1 MIEKMPSERK
11 NKSFIEESKKS
22 IAYLQKKEEFLSRIF
37 ENEQML
43 IVVWALDGRVVW
55 FNRYTQAVIGIAVE
69 EQTERIDISSI
80 IPRDMISRIK
90 ENLDDTEDRG
100 IHYKCEN
107 PMVLKD
113 GRQIYIMW
121 HNSIICDD
129 EGNRYIVS
137 TGIDITDLK
146 NAERRLEEANSN
158 LFALNE
164 ELMAQ
169 QEELSA
175 MNEKL
180 MAREEE
186 LRQNLIE
193 IKRQQDELKRS
204 EERYRLVVEGA
215 SDGLWDWDLITD
227 TAYISERWKD
237 IIGLDKEV
245 VNNYYETW
253 IKFIHPRDIKIVINN
268 LRNHLEKKTP
278 FYLCEYRI
286 KTKDGRYIW
295 VLSRGKALWDEEGR
309 AIRIAGS
316 HTDITERKQMESK
329 LKYMAFYDPLT
340 GLPRREVFMDRLK
353 IAMADAKRN
362 GKKLAV
368 FFVDLDNF
376 KTINDSLGHH
386 IGDRLLKKVAR
397 KLKACLRES
406 DTVSRVGGDEFVILL
421 PDIINI
427 DDTNKVA
434 NRILELFNQPI
445 KFNNYE
451 LYVTISI
458 GIAIYPDH
466 GKNERAIVKNADI
479 AMYKAKRDGK
489 NSFQYF
495 DSITKKEVEIAST
508 IRRDLR
514 FALEKGQF
522 FLHYQPIVD
531 ARTGKVVS
539 MEALLRWQHPKK
551 GLISPI
557 HFIPIAEET
566 RQIISIGEWVLRT
579 ACKQMKEWRNM
590 GYYGFSVSVNVSV
603 HQLQQPDFAK
613 VVFDILNEIELEPRF
628 LELEITETVL
638 IEAMDTVVRNLYR
651 LKEMGVKIIIDD
663 FGTENSSFKYL
674 QKFTV
679 DGLKIDRSFVSEIKV
694 EVNKAIVDAIT
705 FLGHRMKL
713 GVTAEGV
720 ETKEQLDCLVESGCD
735 KVQGYYFSKPL
746 PPDEA
751 IRMVQKESNYF
762 IFSPST
768 QKCCK
773 KVDGTKKHSGK
784 DKTLG
789 KSENT

>member
-1 MIEKMPSERK
+1 MMEKLPSQKK

-22 IAYLQKKEEFLSRIF
+22 IAYLQKREEFLSRIF

-69 EQTERIDISSI
+69 EQTERIDVSSI
-80 IPRDMISRIK
+80 IPRDTISRIK
-90 ENLDDTEDRG
+90 ENLDDIGYKG

-107 PMVLKD
+107 PMALKD

-121 HNSIICDD
+121 HNSIIWDD
-129 EGNRYIVS
+129 EGNRYVVS

-146 NAERRLEEANSN
+146 NAERRLEEANNN
-158 LFALNE
+158 LVALNE

-175 MNEKL
+175 MNEEL

-193 IKRQQDELKRS
+193 IQRQQEELKRS

-237 IIGLDKEV
+237 IIGFDKEV
-245 VNNYYETW
+245 ISNYRETW
-253 IKFIHPRDIKIVINN
+253 TKFIHPRDVKTVINN

-295 VLSRGKALWDEEGR
+295 ILSRGKALWDEDGR
-309 AIRIAGS
+309 AIRMAGS

-340 GLPRREVFMDRLK
+340 GLPRREIFMDRLK

-386 IGDRLLKKVAR
+386 IGDRLLKKIAK

-421 PDIINI
+421 PDIINM

-445 KFNNYE
+445 KFNNHE
-451 LYVTISI
+451 LHVTISI

-466 GKNERAIVKNADI
+466 GKNERVIVKNADI
-479 AMYKAKRDGK
+479 AMYRAKRDGK
-489 NSFQYF
+489 NGFQYF
-495 DSITKKEVEIAST
+495 DSITRKEVEVAST

-514 FALEKGQF
+514 LALEKGQF
-522 FLHYQPIVD
+522 FLCYQPLVD
-531 ARTGKVVS
+531 IRTGKVTS

-566 RQIISIGEWVLRT
+566 RQIISIGEWVLRA
-579 ACKQMKEWRNM
+579 ACRQMKEWLNM
-590 GYYGFSVSVNVSV
+590 GYSGFNVSVNVSV

-613 VVFDILNEIELEPRF
+613 VVFDILNEIELEPRY
-628 LELEITETVL
+628 LELEITETIL
-638 IEAMDTVVRNLYR
+638 IEAMETVVRNLYR
-651 LKEMGVKIIIDD
+651 LKEVGVKIIIDD

-694 EVNKAIVDAIT
+694 EVNKAIVDAII

-720 ETKEQLDCLVESGCD
+720 ETKEQLDCLIESGCD

-762 IFSPST
+762 IF
-768 QKCCK
+768 
-773 KVDGTKKHSGK
+773 
-784 DKTLG
+784 
-789 KSENT
+789 NAWRNRI

>member
-1 MIEKMPSERK
+1 MKEKLPSQKK

-22 IAYLQKKEEFLSRIF
+22 IAYLQKREEFLSRIF

-69 EQTERIDISSI
+69 EQTERIDVSSI
-80 IPRDMISRIK
+80 IPRDTISRIK
-90 ENLDDTEDRG
+90 ENLDDIGYKG

-121 HNSIICDD
+121 HNSIIWDD
-129 EGNRYIVS
+129 EGNRYVVS

-146 NAERRLEEANSN
+146 NAERRLEEANNN
-158 LFALNE
+158 LVALNE

-175 MNEKL
+175 MNEEL

-193 IKRQQDELKRS
+193 IQRQQEELKRS

-237 IIGLDKEV
+237 IIGFDKEV
-245 VNNYYETW
+245 ISNYRETW
-253 IKFIHPRDIKIVINN
+253 TKFIHPRDVKTVINN

-295 VLSRGKALWDEEGR
+295 ILSRGKALWDEDGR
-309 AIRIAGS
+309 AIRMAGS

-340 GLPRREVFMDRLK
+340 GLPRREIFMDRLK

-386 IGDRLLKKVAR
+386 IGDRLLKKIAK

-421 PDIINI
+421 PDIIDM

-445 KFNNYE
+445 KFNNHE
-451 LYVTISI
+451 LHVTISI

-466 GKNERAIVKNADI
+466 GKNERVIVKNADI
-479 AMYKAKRDGK
+479 AMYRAKRDGK
-489 NSFQYF
+489 NGFQYF
-495 DSITKKEVEIAST
+495 DSITRKEVEVAST

-514 FALEKGQF
+514 LALEKGQF
-522 FLHYQPIVD
+522 FLCYQPLVD
-531 ARTGKVVS
+531 IRTGKVTS

-566 RQIISIGEWVLRT
+566 RQIISIGEWVLRA
-579 ACKQMKEWRNM
+579 ACRQMKEWLNM
-590 GYYGFSVSVNVSV
+590 GYSGFNVSVNVSV

-613 VVFDILNEIELEPRF
+613 VVFDILNEIELEPRY
-628 LELEITETVL
+628 LELEITETIL
-638 IEAMDTVVRNLYR
+638 IEAMETVVRNLYR
-651 LKEMGVKIIIDD
+651 LKEVGVKIIIDD

-694 EVNKAIVDAIT
+694 EVNKAIVDAII

-720 ETKEQLDCLVESGCD
+720 ETKEQLDCLIESGCD

-762 IFSPST
+762 IF
-768 QKCCK
+768 
-773 KVDGTKKHSGK
+773 
-784 DKTLG
+784 
-789 KSENT
+789 NAWRNRI

>member
-1 MIEKMPSERK
+1 MVNGEKFPIEKK
-11 NKSFIEESKKS
+11 NKSFIEESKES
-22 IAYLQKKEEFLSRIF
+22 IAYLQRKEEFLSRIF

-43 IVVWALDGRVVW
+43 IVVWTLDGRVVW
-55 FNRYTQAVIGIAVE
+55 FNKYAQAVIGIAVE
-69 EQTERIDISSI
+69 EQTEKIDAGLI
-80 IPRDMISRIK
+80 IPREMISHINEK
-90 ENLDDTEDRG
+90 LDNTEDRS

-107 PMVLKD
+107 PIVLKD
-113 GRQIYIMW
+113 GKEIYIMW

-129 EGNRYIVS
+129 EGNHYIVS

-146 NAERRLEEANSN
+146 NAERRLEETNRN
-158 LFALNE
+158 LLALNE
-164 ELMAQ
+164 KLMAQ

-180 MAREEE
+180 IAREEK

-193 IKRQQDELKRS
+193 IQRQQEELKRS

-227 TAYISERWKD
+227 TAYISKRWKD

-245 VNNYYETW
+245 VNNYRETW
-253 IKFIHPRDIKIVINN
+253 TKFIHPRDVKTVINN

-309 AIRIAGS
+309 AIRMAGS

-329 LKYMAFYDPLT
+329 LKHMAFYDPLT
-340 GLPRREVFMDRLK
+340 DLPRREVFMDRLK
-353 IAMADAKRN
+353 IAMANAKRN

-368 FFVDLDNF
+368 FFLDLDNF

-386 IGDRLLKKVAR
+386 IGDRLLKKIAK

-421 PDIINI
+421 PDIIDI
-427 DDTNKVA
+427 EDTNKVA

-445 KFNNYE
+445 KFNNHV

-466 GKNERAIVKNADI
+466 GKNEKAIVKNADI
-479 AMYKAKRDGK
+479 AMYRAKRDGK
-489 NSFQYF
+489 NGFQYF
-495 DSITKKEVEIAST
+495 DSITRKEVEVANT

-514 FALEKGQF
+514 VALENGQF
-522 FLHYQPIVD
+522 FLCYQPLVD
-531 ARTGKVVS
+531 IKTGKVAS

-566 RQIISIGEWVLRT
+566 RQIISIGEWMLRT
-579 ACKQMKEWRNM
+579 ACRQMKEWLNM
-590 GYYGFSVSVNVSV
+590 GYSGFSVSVNVSV

-613 VVFDILNEIELEPRF
+613 VVLDILNEIDLEPRF

-638 IEAMDTVVRNLYR
+638 IEAMDTVARNLYR
-651 LKEMGVKIIIDD
+651 LKEVGVKIIIDD
-663 FGTENSSFKYL
+663 FGTENSSFKYI
-674 QKFTV
+674 QKFMV
-679 DGLKIDRSFVSEIKV
+679 DGLKIDRSFVSNIKV
-694 EVNKAIVDAIT
+694 EVNKAIVDAII

-720 ETKEQLDCLVESGCD
+720 ETKEQLDYLVESGCD

-751 IRMVQKESNYF
+751 IRMVQKECNYF
-762 IFSPST
+762 IFSPHT
-768 QKCCK
+768 QKCCQE
-773 KVDGTKKHSGK
+773 VDRAK
-784 DKTLG
+784 DIGDRDKNRRKG
-789 KSENT
+789 

>member
-1 MIEKMPSERK
+1 MVNGKKLPSEKK

-55 FNRYTQAVIGIAVE
+55 FNRYTQAVIGITVE
-69 EQTERIDISSI
+69 EQTERIDVSSI
-80 IPRDMISRIK
+80 IPRDTISRIK
-90 ENLDDTEDRG
+90 ENLDDIEYRG

-107 PMVLKD
+107 PMALKD

-121 HNSIICDD
+121 HNSIIWDD
-129 EGNRYIVS
+129 EGNRYVVS

-146 NAERRLEEANSN
+146 NAERRLEEANNN
-158 LFALNE
+158 LVALNE

-175 MNEKL
+175 MNEEL

-193 IKRQQDELKRS
+193 IQRQQDELKRS

-253 IKFIHPRDIKIVINN
+253 TKLIHPRDVKTVINN

-309 AIRIAGS
+309 AIRMAGS

-386 IGDRLLKKVAR
+386 IGDRLLKKIAR

-421 PDIINI
+421 PDIMDI

-445 KFNNYE
+445 KFNNHE

-495 DSITKKEVEIAST
+495 DSITRKEVEVAST

-514 FALEKGQF
+514 LALEKGQF
-522 FLHYQPIVD
+522 FLCYQPLVD
-531 ARTGKVVS
+531 IRTGKVTS

-566 RQIISIGEWVLRT
+566 RQIISIGEWVLRA
-579 ACKQMKEWRNM
+579 ACRQMKEWLNM
-590 GYYGFSVSVNVSV
+590 GYSGFNVSVNVSV

-613 VVFDILNEIELEPRF
+613 VVFDILNEIELEPRY
-628 LELEITETVL
+628 LELEITETIL
-638 IEAMDTVVRNLYR
+638 IEAMETVVRNLYR
-651 LKEMGVKIIIDD
+651 LKEVGVKIIIDD

-694 EVNKAIVDAIT
+694 EVNKAIVDAII

-720 ETKEQLDCLVESGCD
+720 ETKEQLDCLIESGCD

-762 IFSPST
+762 IFNAWRNRT
-768 QKCCK
+768 
-773 KVDGTKKHSGK
+773 
-784 DKTLG
+784 
-789 KSENT
+789 

>member
-1 MIEKMPSERK
+1 MVNGEKFPIEKK
-11 NKSFIEESKKS
+11 NKSFIEESKES
-22 IAYLQKKEEFLSRIF
+22 IAYLQRKEEFLSRIF

-43 IVVWALDGRVVW
+43 IVVWTLDGRVVW
-55 FNRYTQAVIGIAVE
+55 FNKYAQAVIGIAVE
-69 EQTERIDISSI
+69 EQTEKIDASLI
-80 IPRDMISRIK
+80 IPREMISHINEK
-90 ENLDDTEDRG
+90 LDNTEDRS

-107 PMVLKD
+107 PIVLKD
-113 GRQIYIMW
+113 GKEIYIMW

-129 EGNRYIVS
+129 EGNQYIVS

-146 NAERRLEEANSN
+146 NAKRRLEETNRN
-158 LFALNE
+158 LLALNE
-164 ELMAQ
+164 KLMAQ

-180 MAREEE
+180 IAREEK

-193 IKRQQDELKRS
+193 IQRQQEELKRS

-245 VNNYYETW
+245 VNNYRETW
-253 IKFIHPRDIKIVINN
+253 TKFIHPKDVKTVINN

-295 VLSRGKALWDEEGR
+295 VLSRGKALWNEEGR
-309 AIRIAGS
+309 AIRMAGS

-329 LKYMAFYDPLT
+329 LKHMAFYDPLT
-340 GLPRREVFMDRLK
+340 DLPRREVFMDRLK
-353 IAMADAKRN
+353 IAMANAKRN

-368 FFVDLDNF
+368 FFLDLDNF

-386 IGDRLLKKVAR
+386 IGDRLLKKIAK

-421 PDIINI
+421 PDIIDI
-427 DDTNKVA
+427 EDTNKVA

-445 KFNNYE
+445 KFNNHE

-466 GKNERAIVKNADI
+466 GKNEKAIVKNADI
-479 AMYKAKRDGK
+479 AMYRAKRDGK
-489 NSFQYF
+489 NGFQYF
-495 DSITKKEVEIAST
+495 DSITRKEVEVANI

-514 FALEKGQF
+514 VALENGQF
-522 FLHYQPIVD
+522 FLCYQPLVD
-531 ARTGKVVS
+531 IKTGKVAS

-566 RQIISIGEWVLRT
+566 RQIISIGEWMLRT
-579 ACKQMKEWRNM
+579 ACRQMKEWLNM
-590 GYYGFSVSVNVSV
+590 GYSGFSVSVNVSV

-613 VVFDILNEIELEPRF
+613 VVLDILNEIDLEPRF

-638 IEAMDTVVRNLYR
+638 IEAMDTVARNLYR
-651 LKEMGVKIIIDD
+651 LKEVGVKIIIDD
-663 FGTENSSFKYL
+663 FGTENSSFKYI
-674 QKFTV
+674 QKFMV
-679 DGLKIDRSFVSEIKV
+679 DGLKIDRSFVSNIKV
-694 EVNKAIVDAIT
+694 EVNKAIVDAII

-720 ETKEQLDCLVESGCD
+720 ETKEQLDYLVESGCD

-751 IRMVQKESNYF
+751 IRMVQKECNYF
-762 IFSPST
+762 IFSPHT
-768 QKCCK
+768 QKCCQEI
-773 KVDGTKKHSGK
+773 DRAKHIGDR
-784 DKTLG
+784 DKNRRKG
-789 KSENT
+789 

>member
-1 MIEKMPSERK
+1 MEKNR
-11 NKSFIEESKKS
+11 SFIEESKKS
-22 IAYLQKKEEFLSRIF
+22 ITYLKKKEEFLSRIF

-43 IVVWALDGRVVW
+43 IVVWALGGKVVW
-55 FNRYTQAVIGIAVE
+55 FNRYTQAVISIAVE
-69 EQTERIDISSI
+69 EQTETERIDISLI
-80 IPRDMISRIK
+80 IPEDIICRIK
-90 ENLDDTEDRG
+90 EHLDDTEDRG

-107 PMVLKD
+107 PVVLKD

-129 EGNRYIVS
+129 EGNKYVVS

-158 LFALNE
+158 LLALNE

-169 QEELSA
+169 QEELFA
-175 MNEKL
+175 VNEEL
-180 MAREEE
+180 MAQEEN

-193 IKRQQDELKRS
+193 IQRQQDALKSS

-227 TAYISERWKD
+227 TAYISDRWKNV
-237 IIGLDKEV
+237 IGFDKEV

-253 IKFIHPRDIKIVINN
+253 TEFIHPGDVKTVINN
-268 LRNHLEKKTP
+268 LHSHLEKKTP
-278 FYLCEYRI
+278 FYSCEYRI

-295 VLSRGKALWDEEGR
+295 ILSRGKALWDEEGR

-316 HTDITERKQMESK
+316 HTDITGRKQMESK

-340 GLPRREVFMDRLK
+340 DLPRRDVFMDRLK
-353 IAMADAKRN
+353 VAMADARRN

-368 FFVDLDNF
+368 FFIDLDNF
-376 KTINDSLGHH
+376 KTINDSFGHH
-386 IGDRLLKKVAR
+386 TGDKLLKKIAK
-397 KLKACLRES
+397 KLTAYQRES

-421 PDIINI
+421 PDIISI
-427 DDTNKVA
+427 DDADKVA
-434 NRILELFNQPI
+434 GRILELFNQPI
-445 KFNNYE
+445 KINNHE
-451 LYVTISI
+451 LYVTVSI

-466 GKNERAIVKNADI
+466 GKRERAILKNADI
-479 AMYKAKRDGK
+479 AMYKVKGKGK
-489 NSFQYF
+489 NGFQYF
-495 DSITKKEVEIAST
+495 DSTMRGEVELVNI
-508 IRRDLR
+508 IKRDLR
-514 FALEKGQF
+514 LAFEKNQF
-522 FLHYQPIVD
+522 FLCYQPLVD
-531 ARTGKVVS
+531 VRTGKVTS
-539 MEALLRWQHPKK
+539 MEALLRWQHPEK
-551 GLISPI
+551 GMISPF

-579 ACKQMKEWRNM
+579 ACRQMKEWLNM
-590 GYYGFSVSVNVSV
+590 GYSGFSVSVNVSV

-613 VVFDILNEIELEPRF
+613 VVCDILNEIELEPRY

-638 IEAMDTVVRNLYR
+638 IKAMDTVLGNLYH
-651 LKEMGVKIIIDD
+651 LKEVGVKIIIDD
-663 FGTENSSFKYL
+663 FGTENGSFRYM

-694 EVNKAIVDAIT
+694 DVNKAIVDAIIL
-705 FLGHRMKL
+705 LGHRMEI

-720 ETKEQLDCLVESGCD
+720 ETREQLDCLIECGCD

-751 IRMVQKESNYF
+751 IRMVQKECQYF
-762 IFSPST
+762 MFFPHA
-768 QKCCK
+768 QKCCQNQK
-773 KVDGTKKHSGK
+773 NSSRGK
-784 DKTLG
+784 
-789 KSENT
+789 